1 MRKRYENILW
11 QLFVQMHWKIQA
23 KELKIFVNARRWDV
37 YSNKFRDF
45 SELKKYLFDTTVILF
60 RVAAGCERG
69 KNEKDFQNACM
80 AIALANYL
88 MATPGLKK
96 AGKVPISGMPTNEI
110 EEQCK
115 ISLENLEIAK
125 INGVTTEQ
133 EQWVLF
139 TGWKSKKI
147 LSEISKNLDKLD
159 STVAKLENRRMT
171 FTFVM
176 KAF

>member
-1 MRKRYENILW
+1 
-11 QLFVQMHWKIQA
+11 
-23 KELKIFVNARRWDV
+23 
-37 YSNKFRDF
+37 
-45 SELKKYLFDTTVILF
+45 
-60 RVAAGCERG
+60 
-69 KNEKDFQNACM
+69 M

-96 AGKVPISGMPTNEI
+96 AGKVPISGLPTNEI

-125 INGVTTEQ
+125 IKWSDFTEQ

-147 LSEISKNLDKLD
+147 LSAISKNLDKLD

-171 FTFVM
+171 LTFVM
-176 KAF
+176 KAFLKTF

>member
-1 MRKRYENILW
+1 ML
-11 QLFVQMHWKIQA
+11 LGKIQA
-23 KELKIFVNARRWDV
+23 EELKVFVNARRWDI
-37 YSNKFRDF
+37 YSNKLKDF

-60 RVAAGCERG
+60 RVAAGRERG
-69 KNEKDFQNACM
+69 KNEKDFQNASM

-96 AGKVPISGMPTNEI
+96 AGKLPISGLPTNEI
-110 EEQCK
+110 DEQCR

-125 INGVTTEQ
+125 IKWSCFTEQ

-147 LSEISKNLDKLD
+147 LTDISKNLENLD
-159 STVAKLENRRMT
+159 STVAKLKNRRMT

-176 KAF
+176 KAFLKTF